1 MPQIK
6 DLGHQYFQDLVSRSF
21 FQISSKDEF
30 RFVMHD
36 LINDLAQVVAG
47 EIFSKL
53 ESDRQQKFSNC
64 TRHSSYTVSKY
75 DTMKKFEAFNQVK
88 SLRTFLPLR
97 LSRYQ
102 RAFLTNIV
110 LVDLLPRLGYL
121 RVLSLFGMFQT
132 SKVTFKDGK
141 SCNLHYLDIRGVK
154 SIERMPFGIDK
165 LTNLRRLSDFI
176 IGEGDGHRMR
186 ELKYLSNLKGDIRLS
201 GLENING
208 QDAREARLYEKEM
221 IDRLVLHWSKKFEKD
236 SGNTEDEEWVLDSLC
251 PPKKLE
257 QLVIENY
264 GGAKF
269 STWIA
274 DSSFKNMLSLELRNY
289 LSIGGLDEVHKI
301 GAELFGANQ
310 SNAFAS
316 LETLHFESMPNWEE
330 WDSCEGDEQASKF
343 PSLLELSIRECPQL
357 LGRLP
362 TFLQSLQKLEIYE
375 CRRLVV
381 SISSFL
387 SLCELCIE
395 GCEQLVYEGSSSPEE
410 VTSLKNVSLKNI
422 SKFDISAEKA
432 MLRFAN
438 SEVFDI
444 SGWKE
449 LESLSQNGLSLVGH
463 HFITIEDCPQLVS
476 LEREEERLPVDKIPG
491 VESLEIWYCER
502 LNRLPEVLH
511 AFTFLTGMK
520 LNGCPG
526 LVCLEMRNFPPALK
540 KLEISKC
547 ENLQYLVDE
556 NVNDK
561 SMSSNTCL
569 LEHLEIM
576 DCPSLI
582 WLSSRGDIC
591 NRLQHLE
598 IGSCSKLSI
607 LFLNAKLPAMLQQ
620 LVIWDC
626 PVHLEEIEVH
636 GCPSLVSFEESA
648 LPTTNLRVFSIHHC
662 VNFSALPKCIN
673 NFSSLRELKVVYC
686 SDDISFQEEGFPTSL
701 TSLEIS
707 NAPRIYTS
715 LVEWGFNR
723 LTFLQE
729 LKISGE
735 GCSNVVSFP
744 EERIGRMLPPPL
756 TYISIHK
763 FENLEYMCS
772 KGFQHLTSLQKLF
785 IVNCP
790 KLTSLPEKDMLL
802 SLECLYI
809 SNCPLLEEGC
819 SRGKGREWSKIAH
832 IPFVQIEADLDQR
845 IGVKKAS
852 TVMLSNVY
860 DME

>member
-1 MPQIK
+1 M
-6 DLGHQYFQDLVSRSF
+6 GNLV
-21 FQISSKDEF
+21 
-30 RFVMHD
+30 
-36 LINDLAQVVAG
+36 
-47 EIFSKL
+47 
-53 ESDRQQKFSNC
+53 
-64 TRHSSYTVSKY
+64 
-75 DTMKKFEAFNQVK
+75 
-88 SLRTFLPLR
+88 
-97 LSRYQ
+97 
-102 RAFLTNIV
+102 
-110 LVDLLPRLGYL
+110 
-121 RVLSLFGMFQT
+121 
-132 SKVTFKDGK
+132 
-141 SCNLHYLDIRGVK
+141 NLHYLDIRGVK

-165 LTNLRRLSDFI
+165 LTNLQRLSDFI

-186 ELKYLSNLKGDIRLS
+186 ELKYLSNLKGDICLS

-208 QDAREARLYEKEM
+208 QDAREARLDEKEM
-221 IDRLVLHWSKKFEKD
+221 IDRLVLHWSKKFEED

-274 DSSFKNMLSLELRNY
+274 DSSFKNMLSLELRNCKNCKSLRSIARLPLLKD

-301 GAELFGANQ
+301 GVELFGANQ

-387 SLCELCIE
+387 SLCELSIE
-395 GCEQLVYEGSSSPEE
+395 GCEQLVYEGSSSTEE

-463 HFITIEDCPQLVS
+463 RFIAIADCPQLVS
-476 LEREEERLPVDKIPG
+476 LETEEERLLLDKIPG
-491 VESLEIWYCER
+491 VESLEIRDCER
-502 LNRLPEVLH
+502 LNRLPEILH
-511 AFTFLTGMK
+511 AFPFITRIK
-520 LNGCPG
+520 LENCPG
-526 LVCLEMRNFPPALK
+526 LVCFAKRNFPPALK
-540 KLEISKC
+540 ELEICEC

-556 NVNDK
+556 NVNNK
-561 SMSSNTCL
+561 IMSSNTCL
-569 LEHLEIM
+569 LEHLEIR

-598 IGSCSKLSI
+598 IESGSKLSS
-607 LFLNAKLPAMLQQ
+607 LFLNAKLPVMLKH
-620 LVIWDC
+620 LDISGC
-626 PVHLEEIEVH
+626 PVLECIAQDFHETVDLESIRISNAENIKSLPRGLDKLSHPQEIEVD
-636 GCPSLVSFEESA
+636 GSPSLVSFEESG
-648 LPTTNLRVFSIHHC
+648 LPTTNLRVLKILNC
-662 VNFSALPKCIN
+662 ENFGALLKCIN
-673 NFSSLRELKVVYC
+673 NFTSLRELKVWEC
-686 SDDISFQEEGFPTSL
+686 SAELRFPEEGFPTNL
-701 TSLEIS
+701 TSLKIS

-723 LTFLQE
+723 LTSLQT
-729 LKISGE
+729 LNIGGE
-735 GCSNVVSFP
+735 GCSHVVSFP
-744 EERIGRMLPPPL
+744 EEGIGMMLPPSL
-756 TYISIHK
+756 TSIRIQNFK
-763 FENLEYMCS
+763 NLEYMYS
-772 KGFQHLTSLQKLF
+772 KGFQQLTSLQQLA
-785 IVNCP
+785 INDCP
-790 KLTSLPEKDMLL
+790 KLTSLPEKDMLPW
-802 SLECLYI
+802 LERLYI
-809 SNCPLLEEGC
+809 YHRPLLEEGC
-819 SRGKGREWSKIAH
+819 SRCKGREWSKIAH
-832 IPFVQIEADLDQR
+832 TPYVRIQGERVIPRELD
-845 IGVKKAS
+845 
-852 TVMLSNVY
+852 
-860 DME
+860 